1 MLSMSKRA
9 DYALLALSYLAAAGE
24 TPGRL
29 VNTKEIAE
37 QYGIPAELLAKLL
50 QALAKKGLVGSHPG
64 PTGGYRLLRPSSQI
78 TVAEVLLLIDG
89 PLSMLHCSDGQGS
102 NCKQYQRC
110 TIRDPL
116 VEIESRVRELLEN
129 ITLAEVS
136 GPPPVPTIMKDFSR
150 RSYALGLPVHLR

>member
-37 QYGIPAELLAKLL
+37 QFGIPPELLAKLL
-50 QALAKKGLVGSHPG
+50 QTLAKHGLVRSHPG
-64 PTGGYRLLRPSSQI
+64 PTGGYRLLRRSSDI

-89 PLSMLHCSDGQGS
+89 PLSMLQCSDGHGAS
-102 NCKQYQRC
+102 CKQYQRC

-116 VEIESRVRELLEN
+116 VEIESRVRALLEN
-129 ITLAEVS
+129 ITLDEVS
-136 GPPPVPTIMKDFSR
+136 GPPPEPAIMKDYSR
-150 RSYALGLPVHLR
+150 RTYAVGLPVHL